1 MDRSTLAIKARKHWE
16 QWLPKKTREL
26 KDAGEFQMAIQMAAR
41 QAQQE
46 ISNLMAQG
54 YQEHEAE
61 EVALPM
67 FILLKPEPVDD
78 WESRELA
85 AKERRYQEMMRPFV
99 ANEDGED

>member
-1 MDRSTLAIKARKHWE
+1 M
-16 QWLPKKTREL
+16 TREL
-26 KDAGEFQMAIQMAAR
+26 KADGQFEQAIQTAAR
-41 QAQQE
+41 QAQEE

-61 EVALPM
+61 EVALPQ

-85 AKERRYQEMMRPFV
+85 EKEAKYQKMMQPFV
-99 ANEDGED
+99 AE